1 MKNISRNIG
10 TKECRSKVNAP
21 ALLLFLVSLLILGC
35 TSPSPVSEGEVVWSP
50 DYDGAVIPYNIAPL
64 NFCIDGAENTRVLVE
79 VRGERGSLSVRAR
92 HGRVV
97 FPEKKW
103 HRLLENEKGNMLT
116 VSIRR
121 HPETT
126 SNPPSSAGFSFIV
139 SPDPI
144 DPYVTYRIIDPSFE
158 VWHHVEIRERD
169 VTSFR
174 ERILSD
180 WRHTDNSCMNCHIHG
195 GSRGDLSFFHLRGA
209 QGGTILNRDGT
220 LRKLTLKNDSMP
232 VAATYG
238 DFHPSGR
245 YAVYTWNNV
254 IPSLRALGS
263 HRMEIYDTASD
274 LLVTD
279 FDTNAMHFSSLTS
292 GTDAYE
298 TFPTFSPDGRYIYF
312 CRAGYAPLPDSVRH
326 VRYSLVRVAFDER
339 DATLGDSIEMVW
351 DGPAHGGS
359 ASLPKFSPD
368 GRWLMFCRSDYGTF
382 PIWHRETQLMMM
394 DMQTGEVDSLQVLR
408 AKDASS
414 TYHSWSSN
422 GRWVAF
428 ASKRD
433 DGMFGRVWF
442 AHVDADGHVSVPFRL
457 PHRDPEHDRLFL
469 RSYNIPDLGNAPVPF
484 DARTV
489 KRLRKNVSAEPFKTI
504 KIDNHNDN

>member
-1 MKNISRNIG
+1 M
-10 TKECRSKVNAP
+10 
-21 ALLLFLVSLLILGC
+21 LVVAC
-35 TSPSPVSEGEVVWSP
+35 TGGVSPVGP
-50 DYDGAVIPYNIAPL
+50 DDGDDLHTLCNPCYDGAVIPYNIAPL
-64 NFCIDGAENTRVLVE
+64 NFCIDGEAYARARVE
-79 VRGERGSLSVRAR
+79 VKGSTSSLRVKAR
-92 HGRVV
+92 RGRVM
-97 FPEKKW
+97 FPEKRW
-103 HRLLENEKGNMLT
+103 HRLLEAEKGRTLT
-116 VSIRR
+116 VAVTGRDGSK
-121 HPETT
+121 PLEYTLL
-126 SNPPSSAGFSFIV
+126 V

-144 DPYVTYRIIDPSFE
+144 DPFVTYRLIDPSFE
-158 VWHHVEIRERD
+158 VWHRIEIRERD
-169 VTSFR
+169 VTGFD

-180 WRHTDNSCMNCHIHG
+180 WRHTENSCMNCHIHG
-195 GSRGDLSFFHLRGA
+195 SSRGNLSFFHLRGA
-209 QGGTILNRDGT
+209 HGGTILNREGT

-254 IPSLRALGS
+254 IPSLRALAS

-279 FDTNAMHFSSLTS
+279 FDTNTMHFSPLTS

-312 CRAGYAPLPDSVRH
+312 CRAPYNVLPDSVKH
-326 VRYSLVRVAFDER
+326 VRYSLVRVAFNEQ
-339 DATLGDSIEMVW
+339 TGLTGDSLEVVW
-351 DGPAHGGS
+351 DADAHDGS

-382 PIWHRETQLMMM
+382 PIWHRETQLLMM
-394 DMQTGEVDSLQVLR
+394 DMQTGAVDSLEVLR
-408 AKDASS
+408 APDASS
-414 TYHSWSSN
+414 SYHSWSSN

-428 ASKRD
+428 ASKRG

-442 AHVDADGHVSVPFRL
+442 AHVDEQGRVATPFRL
-457 PHRDPEHDRLFL
+457 PQRDPEHDRLFL
-469 RSYNIPDLGNAPVPF
+469 RSYNIPDLGDAPVPF

-489 KRLRKNVSAEPFKTI
+489 KHLREDIPAEEFTSQTS
-504 KIDNHNDN
+504 D